1 MDSSF
6 KRNAHA
12 ETVKCKLEYL
22 PVALIP
28 SHGNTVKWSMDKIVQ
43 IMEEIGTVKFL
54 FMDMKLSTK
63 KLL

>member
-28 SHGNTVKWSMDKIVQ
+28 SHGNTVKWNMDNIVQ
-43 IMEEIGTVKFL
+43 IMKEIGTVKCL
-54 FMDMKLSTK
+54 FMQMKISTK